1 MQELSAIYIVSNTTH
16 ATVSLP
22 ELNAQARL
30 CKQASRLSLTAKC
43 QREWGKNVT
52 AAVAVRAELHR

>member
-1 MQELSAIYIVSNTTH
+1 MSQITNYINFTKMQELSAIYIVSNTTH

-43 QREWGKNVT
+43 QRE
-52 AAVAVRAELHR
+52 